1 MPTAPLVSVVMPVYN
16 VETYLREAI
25 ESILNQTFSDF
36 EFIIIEDPSTEE
48 ITKILEK
55 YAERDKRIRLIHNS
69 RNLGLVRS
77 LNKGLKQA
85 RGIYIA
91 RQDADD
97 ISLLDRLEIQV
108 RFLERHPEV
117 GVVGTWIA
125 LLDKEGKQTD
135 ILRKPHSPFF
145 IKWSLLFGNC
155 LAHSSV
161 MMRLS
166 LVEENEIYKTEMVFV
181 EDYDLWARLS
191 EKTLLAN
198 LPKVLCLI
206 RLHEQRTSTQ
216 HFELQ
221 KKSGR
226 LVMRQLIA
234 KLLGKDIPEALL
246 KSLQGHEVLKTQEE
260 LGYSARLI
268 TQLYKAFITQNKLN
282 AVERVQIAENAAN
295 RLIHIALQNVEHSP
309 VRAVQ
314 AMLLALSINWRVLTR
329 SRALAIRKF
338 IKKLSLSILK
348 NNSYR
353 NFRFVHSKTLKV

>member
-16 VETYLREAI
+16 VETYLIEAV

-55 YAERDKRIRLIHNS
+55 FAERDKRIRLIRNS

-85 RGIYIA
+85 RGTYIA

-97 ISLLDRLEIQV
+97 ISLPDRLAIQAC
-108 RFLERHPEV
+108 FLEKHPEI
-117 GVVGTWIA
+117 GVVGTWVA
-125 LLDKEGKQTD
+125 LLDKEGQQTD
-135 ILRKPHSPFF
+135 ILRKPTSPFL

-166 LVEENEIYKTEMVFV
+166 LVEENEVYKTEMLFV
-181 EDYDLWARLS
+181 EDYELWARLS
-191 EKTLLAN
+191 EKTLLTN
-198 LPKVLCLI
+198 LSKVLCLI
-206 RLHEQRTSTQ
+206 RLHDQRISAQ

-234 KLLGKDIPEALL
+234 KLLGKEVPEALL
-246 KSLQGHEVLKTQEE
+246 KPLQRPEVLETQEE
-260 LGYSARLI
+260 LRYVVRLI
-268 TQLYKAFITQNKLN
+268 KQLFEAYIAQNKLD
-282 AVERVQIAENAAN
+282 AAKRAQIAENAAI
-295 RLIHIALQNVEHSP
+295 RLVHVALKYVERWPIS
-309 VRAVQ
+309 ASW
-314 AMLLALSINWRVLTR
+314 AMLLALSINWRILTR
-329 SRALAIRKF
+329 SRALVIRKF
-338 IKKLSLSILK
+338 IKRLSFSSKKYCTSRKVELARTKILQ
-348 NNSYR
+348 
-353 NFRFVHSKTLKV
+353 V